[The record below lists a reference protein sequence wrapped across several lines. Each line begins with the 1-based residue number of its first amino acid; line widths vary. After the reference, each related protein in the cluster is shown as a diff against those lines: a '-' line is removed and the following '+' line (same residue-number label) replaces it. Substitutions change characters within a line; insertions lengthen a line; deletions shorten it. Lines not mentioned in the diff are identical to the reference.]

1 MLIFLLVLI
10 RKGLHYLGAS
20 NYLKSMHW
28 VGSIQRMI
36 SRSRVT
42 TAVLFSLLAVAST
55 DVLSAVTES
64 AEYKPEGD
72 VYVMEAHF
80 RWCGEAKTPAERLK
94 RYQGFWEMQHPEA
107 EDGYDDSR
115 HVRMV
120 RHCAYR
126 LAQLYA
132 ELGKTEACVRM
143 LKWLEE
149 EDDGFDVERG

>member
-1 MLIFLLVLI
+1 MYWTSSI
-10 RKGLHYLGAS
+10 
-20 NYLKSMHW
+20 LKMAP
-28 VGSIQRMI
+28 
-36 SRSRVT
+36 RSRVIIP
-42 TAVLFSLLAVAST
+42 VLFSFLAVAST
-55 DVLSAVTES
+55 NALKAVTES
-64 AEYKPEGD
+64 AEYKPEGN

-132 ELGKTEACVRM
+132 EAGKTEACVRM
-143 LKWLEE
+143 LKWLEK
-149 EDDGFDVERG
+149 EDDVFDVERG

>member
-1 MLIFLLVLI
+1 MYWTSSI
-10 RKGLHYLGAS
+10 
-20 NYLKSMHW
+20 LK
-28 VGSIQRMI
+28 MI
-36 SRSRVT
+36 PRSRAIT
-42 TAVLFSLLAVAST
+42 PVLFSFLAVAST
-55 DVLSAVTES
+55 NALKPMTES
-64 AEYKPEGD
+64 AEYKPDGD

-132 ELGKTEACVRM
+132 EVGKTEACVRM
-143 LKWLEE
+143 LKWLEK